1 MKLIVGLG
9 NIGEEYAKTNHN
21 VGFMVLDKL
30 AEEFGFTFKNRG
42 CDSDYAEFK
51 NITDKFIVAK
61 PRTYMNESGRAVK
74 SLMNK
79 FNINIQDVVVIND
92 DIDQEPGYIRI
103 RKSGSAGT
111 HNGLKSVIAETQS
124 QDFVRIRVGIGKQK
138 PHQDLANFVLS
149 KMHMSD
155 EQKNGLNKAFLAV
168 CDLFNGASIDELMTK
183 YNGESNKNGK
193 H

>member
-51 NITDKFIVAK
+51 NTTDKFIVAK

-74 SLMNK
+74 SLMKK

-103 RKSGSAGT
+103 RKTGSAGT

-124 QDFVRIRVGIGKQK
+124 QDFVRIRVGIGRQK

>member
-30 AEEFGFTFKNRG
+30 SESLGFTFKNRG
-42 CDSDYAEFK
+42 CESDYAEYK
-51 NITDKFIVAK
+51 NANDKFIIAK

-74 SLMNK
+74 SLMKK
-79 FNINIQDVVVIND
+79 FDIKIQDVIVVND
-92 DIDQEPGYIRI
+92 DIDQEPGFVRI
-103 RKSGSAGT
+103 RKNGSAGT
-111 HNGLKSVIAETQS
+111 HNGLKSIIAETGS
-124 QDFVRIRVGIGKQK
+124 NDFNRIRVGIGRQK

-149 KMHMSD
+149 RMKMTD
-155 EQKNGLNKAFLAV
+155 EQKLGLDKAYCAL
-168 CDLFNGASIDELMTK
+168 CDFVEGESIDKLMSK
-183 YNGESNKNGK
+183 YNGESDKNGR

>member
-74 SLMNK
+74 SLMKK

>member
-9 NIGEEYAKTNHN
+9 NIGKEYEKTNHN
-21 VGFMVLDKL
+21 AGFMVLDMV

-42 CDSDYAEFK
+42 CESDYAEVR
-51 NITDKFIVAK
+51 TSADKFIVAK
-61 PRTYMNESGRAVK
+61 PRTYMNESGKAVK
-74 SLMNK
+74 SLMRK
-79 FNINIQDVVVIND
+79 FDIKIQDVVIVND
-92 DIDQEPGYIRI
+92 DIDQQPGFVRI

-111 HNGLKSVIAETQS
+111 HNGLKSIIAETGS
-124 QDFVRIRVGIGKQK
+124 IEFNRIRVGVGKQK
-138 PHQDLANFVLS
+138 EHQDLANFVLS

-155 EQKNGLNKAFLAV
+155 EQKQGLEKAFFAV
-168 CDLFNGASIDELMTK
+168 RDFLNGETIDNLMTK

>member
-21 VGFMVLDKL
+21 VGFMVLDRL

-51 NITDKFIVAK
+51 NETDKFIVAK

-74 SLMNK
+74 SLMKK
-79 FNINIQDVVVIND
+79 FNIKIQDVVVIND
-92 DIDQEPGYIRI
+92 DIDQEPGYIRV
-103 RKSGSAGT
+103 RKTGSAGT

-124 QDFVRIRVGIGKQK
+124 QDFVRIRVGIGRQK

-149 KMHMSD
+149 KMQMTD

-168 CDLFNGASIDELMTK
+168 SDYFNGSTIDELMTK

>member
-9 NIGEEYAKTNHN
+9 NIGSEYEKTNHN
-21 VGFMVLDKL
+21 AGFMVLDKI
-30 AEEFGFTFKNRG
+30 ADEFGFTFKNRG
-42 CDSDYAEFK
+42 CESDYAEVR
-51 NITDKFIVAK
+51 TSSDKFIVAK
-61 PRTYMNESGRAVK
+61 PRTYMNESGKAVK
-74 SLMNK
+74 SIMKK
-79 FNINIQDVVVIND
+79 FDIQIEDVLVIND

-103 RKSGSAGT
+103 RKNGSAGT
-111 HNGLKSVIAETQS
+111 HNGLKSIIAETKS
-124 QDFVRIRVGIGKQK
+124 SDFNRVRVGIGRQK
-138 PHQDLANFVLS
+138 EHQDLANFVLS

-168 CDLFNGASIDELMTK
+168 RDYMNGDTIDNLMGK

>member
-21 VGFMVLDKL
+21 VGFMVLDRL
-30 AEEFGFTFKNRG
+30 AEEFGFSFKNRG

-51 NITDKFIVAK
+51 NETDKFIIAK

-74 SLMNK
+74 SLMKK
-79 FNINIQDVVVIND
+79 FNIKIQDVVVVND

-103 RKSGSAGT
+103 RKNGSAGT

-124 QDFVRIRVGIGKQK
+124 QDFVRVRVGIGRQK

-168 CDLFNGASIDELMTK
+168 CDYINGATVDELMGK